1 MKTSKGLKI
10 KELLS
15 NFTAQQI
22 NYHKEVDKLFDGT
35 YRDCDKQFPCSVN
48 AVENVIIPLFSALK
62 EHFPQLHIPDKNNYG
77 LNGGYYKMKIGDHI
91 IGGFS
96 YPSKGIEY
104 LIYIP
109 FTNNPGKTVNYKI
122 FQIQDL
128 IQIIQKQLD

>member
-22 NYHKEVDKLFDGT
+22 NYHKEVDKLFGSA

-62 EHFPQLHIPDKNNYG
+62 EHFPQLQIPDKNNYG
-77 LNGGYYKMKIGDHI
+77 LNGGYYTMKIGGHI

-96 YPSKGIEY
+96 YPPKGIEH
-104 LIYIP
+104 LIYTP

-122 FQIQDL
+122 FRTQDL
-128 IQIIQKQLD
+128 IPIIQKQLD